1 MLAHVAASGRLATI
15 SARPSSL
22 ALIRQASSS
31 SSSGNKKNEEPVAV
45 SAPTAS
51 HGSSESSPMSQRPL
65 PADDGKVRMYSL
77 DIVSVLIEPA
87 SSRCQV
93 SPIPGM

>member
-31 SSSGNKKNEEPVAV
+31 SGGNKKNEEPVAV

-51 HGSSESSPMSQRPL
+51 HGSSENSPMSQRPL

-77 DIVSVLIEPA
+77 GISLVLLEAA

-93 SPIPGM
+93 SPILGM